1 MLFYLSSAKIQEN
14 VFIFHKSINGKMS
27 FILVQYV
34 VTCGGDIQSEILQK
48 CLSGV
53 ICRDSQA
60 VLSYLAY
67 VAKSVVSYK

>member
-1 MLFYLSSAKIQEN
+1 MILFFTEN
-14 VFIFHKSINGKMS
+14 VNGKVS
-27 FILVQYV
+27 FILVQYAF
-34 VTCGGDIQSEILQK
+34 TCDGDIQSEILQK

-67 VAKSVVSYK
+67 ITKSVVSYK